1 MIPHYLSLTNF
12 LSYRDTAELDL
23 RGVHL
28 ACISGLNGAG
38 KSSILD
44 GITWALFG
52 KSRTATDDNVVNR
65 IAAGNGKAAEVSF
78 VFDLEGAIYRVIR
91 RKALGKT
98 MQLELAVRGDDDQT
112 LSLIHI

>member
-52 KSRTATDDNVVNR
+52 KSRTATDANVVNR

-78 VFDLEGAIYRVIR
+78 VFDLEGAI
-91 RKALGKT
+91 
-98 MQLELAVRGDDDQT
+98 
-112 LSLIHI
+112 